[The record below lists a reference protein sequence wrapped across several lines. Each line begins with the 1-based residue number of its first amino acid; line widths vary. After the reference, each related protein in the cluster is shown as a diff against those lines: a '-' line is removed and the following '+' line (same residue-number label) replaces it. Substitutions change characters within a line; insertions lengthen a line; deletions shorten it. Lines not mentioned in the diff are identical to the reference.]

1 MSGGEATATLPAHTP
16 GAPAPVRSAPADGA
30 GRPVILHRHPARGPV
45 RGRMLLL
52 HGLGNS
58 ATVWDGFLA
67 HRPQGHEVWSADLP
81 WRGAGVDDWHHVPDA
96 SPWLAEALA
105 GVPGGADVVVA
116 HSFSAMQLMSLIDRE
131 LDAGGDPFAR
141 YGIRGMVLVAPFY
154 RRSPEDFT
162 WEAMTRYLDDFER
175 IMEEGIRV
183 HSGGRLDPDIQ
194 LSMAR
199 RVCDRVGPYGWMR
212 FVDSYLRTPWLR
224 AERIDVPV
232 VVIGGEHDFAVDPAE
247 GLNLAAEL
255 PDAQTHILADCGHFL
270 MAERPEE
277 FSAVVGDFVSTL
289 SARAGRRRPGDRAFG
304 EPGR

>member
-1 MSGGEATATLPAHTP
+1 MSGGEATATLSAHPPGP
-16 GAPAPVRSAPADGA
+16 GATAVGGP
-30 GRPVILHRHPARGPV
+30 GRPVILHRHPVDGPV

-67 HRPQGHEVWSADLP
+67 HRAPGYEVWSADLP
-81 WRGAGVDDWHHVPDA
+81 WRGAGVDDWHHAPDA
-96 SPWLAEALA
+96 SPWLAEALS
-105 GVPGGADVVVA
+105 GVPGGAGVVVA
-116 HSFSAMQLMSLIDRE
+116 HSFSAIQLLSLLDRE
-131 LDAGGDPFAR
+131 LATGRDPFAR
-141 YGIRGMVLVAPFY
+141 YGIRGLVLVAPFY
-154 RRSPEDFT
+154 RRTPEEFT
-162 WEAMTRYLDDFER
+162 WGAMTRYLDDFER

-183 HSGGRLDPDIQ
+183 HSGGRLDPEIQ

-224 AERIDVPV
+224 AERIDVPT
-232 VVIGGEHDFAVDPAE
+232 VIVCGEHDFAVDPAE
-247 GLNLAAEL
+247 GLSLAAEL
-255 PDAQTHILADCGHFL
+255 PDAHTHILADCGHFL

-277 FSAVVGDFVSTL
+277 FSALVGDFVSTL
-289 SARAGRRRPGDRAFG
+289 SARARRHRPGDRAFG